1 MRVRP
6 AIAMQPPPRFGSREV
21 LVVPHQRPR
30 EDGFQQKHA
39 ITTTQDQGH
48 DQAYDG
54 ADEPEQPGNIHIP
67 SRMTNMT
74 WSTLSHRV
82 LTDSTCS
89 SRRSGAS
96 YFKDEY
102 NQLAEKHGIRRMAA
116 ASSDDDNKT
125 KVTTKSHQHGWIAR
139 KLFRRLTSTYTLKA
153 KATYK
158 TLTRKKSLA
167 GIPLLSEGAPK
178 NIIKGKTLEEIG
190 RLGGLGTLVLPHD
203 FAVDNLT
210 LPTCLSATATYLCQ
224 HGCNAPGIFRV
235 SGQSTTINA
244 LYDFYDHQ
252 FYHAGSP
259 SKVEET
265 VGSGLLPTNIEHT
278 IPDVA
283 SLFKK
288 ILIGLP
294 GGLLGI
300 VELFEVIRDILLN
313 MAPDPELSS
322 LENTLLRAKLI
333 ALAVLSVTSTYRVYL
348 IQAVLGLAAYFG
360 SEAERAEAECAATD
374 DQGQRHQ
381 PKSELM
387 GYQSLGVVLGPL
399 LLGDLT
405 DKVDVSKCESQEAA
419 PRTSTDSMK
428 RSKKQKRNSAQ
439 NKLEK
444 DATLSAHVDRAKLTA
459 SIMQL
464 LLLIWKDV
472 VSQFREINGA
482 MSASWQTR
490 GSSQIKTIPSR
501 AGSRLILNSEEDML
515 FPDVLSGRKLPDEF
529 TGGAVVKRK
538 VRISSRSPM
547 SHGAIKVSEDDQ
559 RPQQTWQPAA
569 DEEHHD
575 ESPKCANVIEAME
588 RSFEQPI
595 EPDRT
600 VSEGEPE
607 TSTEDI
613 DRFNLDKRTNS
624 DIAMDKMAMGTIR
637 SSPEDAP
644 ISTSPKGSA
653 SQASLIGT
661 PRGRGRQRSSSDAP
675 ETAFKV
681 VHLQNISQTLPPTPR
696 RLQPFLDKPLPPIG
710 DYQRAEISPRTSED
724 DAAGTLR
731 SVLHQGP
738 SRRPEEIPSFPSRD
752 PSPRALFPTRHASPN
767 SSFSPRQSSLPTEAP
782 LPMRSLETYDSL
794 AEYRAQSDAYMPLPN
809 GPYSRKASDAQ
820 VNEDELPP
828 AGEKRNSVKFL
839 AQQFAEA
846 SRANRKEEEVVKDS
860 LVPTVYA
867 YIKPIPSPMSPL
879 EELFTSFPS
888 RTPSPEKESLIPKP
902 VHTVGRGR
910 KSVSRSPSPP
920 KQTTP
925 RSSQGKRP
933 SVYNIVPDQDAV
945 IVKRN
950 TLMLSESSV
959 SAKRDLSSVRPE
971 VVPSSTVQYLSTR
984 HLSVTSTESHRLPSP
999 TLEEPLMEHH
1009 IPKRVTTP
1017 ARSNSPNRSSS
1028 PSRLNRSPSTNDPTR
1043 TRTNSYL
1050 DASDNLKALG
1060 RHGSMNATLYAE
1072 ICRLQRMLEQK
1083 DEEVLAARRGLDAVR
1098 DTYKERG
1105 FADEGKGKGSWNKGK
1120 LDDEVRVA
1128 REETGLWKRRAQLAE
1143 EQSKGV
1149 SRLAGVVAEVGDGGI
1164 EEVVRE
1170 RKDSGTGMMGEN
1182 GSADS
1187 EGND

>member
-1 MRVRP
+1 M
-6 AIAMQPPPRFGSREV
+6 
-21 LVVPHQRPR
+21 
-30 EDGFQQKHA
+30 
-39 ITTTQDQGH
+39 
-48 DQAYDG
+48 
-54 ADEPEQPGNIHIP
+54 
-67 SRMTNMT
+67 
-74 WSTLSHRV
+74 
-82 LTDSTCS
+82 
-89 SRRSGAS
+89 
-96 YFKDEY
+96 
-102 NQLAEKHGIRRMAA
+102 
-116 ASSDDDNKT
+116 
-125 KVTTKSHQHGWIAR
+125 
-139 KLFRRLTSTYTLKA
+139 
-153 KATYK
+153 
-158 TLTRKKSLA
+158 
-167 GIPLLSEGAPK
+167 
-178 NIIKGKTLEEIG
+178 
-190 RLGGLGTLVLPHD
+190 
-203 FAVDNLT
+203 
-210 LPTCLSATATYLCQ
+210 
-224 HGCNAPGIFRV
+224 
-235 SGQSTTINA
+235 
-244 LYDFYDHQ
+244 
-252 FYHAGSP
+252 
-259 SKVEET
+259 
-265 VGSGLLPTNIEHT
+265 
-278 IPDVA
+278 
-283 SLFKK
+283 
-288 ILIGLP
+288 
-294 GGLLGI
+294 
-300 VELFEVIRDILLN
+300 IRDILLN

-360 SEAERAEAECAATD
+360 SEAERAEAEGTATD

-428 RSKKQKRNSAQ
+428 KSKKQKRNSAQ

-444 DATLSAHVDRAKLTA
+444 DATLSAHVDRANLTA

-490 GSSQIKTIPSR
+490 SSSQIKTIPSR
-501 AGSRLILNSEEDML
+501 ADSRLILNSEEDML
-515 FPDVLSGRKLPDEF
+515 FLDVSRGRKLPDKF
-529 TGGAVVKRK
+529 TGGAVVKRR

-575 ESPKCANVIEAME
+575 ESPKCANIIEAME
-588 RSFEQPI
+588 RSFKQPI
-595 EPDRT
+595 EPDRM
-600 VSEGEPE
+600 VSEDEPE

-637 SSPEDAP
+637 SPPEDAP

-653 SQASLIGT
+653 SHTSLNGT

-710 DYQRAEISPRTSED
+710 DYQRAEVSPRTSED
-724 DAAGTLR
+724 DAAGALR
-731 SVLHQGP
+731 SFLHQGRP
-738 SRRPEEIPSFPSRD
+738 SRRPEEKPSFPSRD
-752 PSPRALFPTRHASPN
+752 PSPRALFPMRHASPN
-767 SSFSPRQSSLPTEAP
+767 SSFPPRQSSLPTEAP
-782 LPMRSLETYDSL
+782 LPMRPLETYDSL
-794 AEYRAQSDAYMPLPN
+794 PN
-809 GPYSRKASDAQ
+809 VPYSRKASDAQ

-867 YIKPIPSPMSPL
+867 YIKPIPSPMSPP
-879 EELFTSFPS
+879 EDPFTSFPS
-888 RTPSPEKESLIPKP
+888 RTPSPEQESLIPKP

-933 SVYNIVPDQDAV
+933 SVYNIVPDQDAE

-950 TLMLSESSV
+950 TLMLSESSA
-959 SAKRDLSSVRPE
+959 SAKLDLSSVRPE

-984 HLSVTSTESHRLPSP
+984 HLSVNSIESHRLPSP

-1009 IPKRVTTP
+1009 IPKRVTIL

-1028 PSRLNRSPSTNDPTR
+1028 PSRLNRSPSTNDR

-1050 DASDNLKALG
+1050 DASDNLKALE

-1098 DTYKERG
+1098 DTYKESG

-1143 EQSKGV
+1143 EQSKGI
-1149 SRLAGVVAEVGDGGI
+1149 SGLAGVVAEVGNGGI

-1182 GSADS
+1182 GRGVGMEVEVKVWGKRDEGDGSADS

>member
-1 MRVRP
+1 M
-6 AIAMQPPPRFGSREV
+6 
-21 LVVPHQRPR
+21 
-30 EDGFQQKHA
+30 
-39 ITTTQDQGH
+39 
-48 DQAYDG
+48 
-54 ADEPEQPGNIHIP
+54 
-67 SRMTNMT
+67 
-74 WSTLSHRV
+74 
-82 LTDSTCS
+82 
-89 SRRSGAS
+89 
-96 YFKDEY
+96 
-102 NQLAEKHGIRRMAA
+102 
-116 ASSDDDNKT
+116 
-125 KVTTKSHQHGWIAR
+125 
-139 KLFRRLTSTYTLKA
+139 
-153 KATYK
+153 
-158 TLTRKKSLA
+158 
-167 GIPLLSEGAPK
+167 
-178 NIIKGKTLEEIG
+178 
-190 RLGGLGTLVLPHD
+190 
-203 FAVDNLT
+203 
-210 LPTCLSATATYLCQ
+210 
-224 HGCNAPGIFRV
+224 
-235 SGQSTTINA
+235 
-244 LYDFYDHQ
+244 
-252 FYHAGSP
+252 
-259 SKVEET
+259 
-265 VGSGLLPTNIEHT
+265 
-278 IPDVA
+278 
-283 SLFKK
+283 
-288 ILIGLP
+288 
-294 GGLLGI
+294 
-300 VELFEVIRDILLN
+300 IRDILLN

-322 LENTLLRAKLI
+322 SENTLLRAKLI

-360 SEAERAEAECAATD
+360 SEAERAEAEGAAID
-374 DQGQRHQ
+374 DQGQRNQ

-428 RSKKQKRNSAQ
+428 KSKKQKRNSAQ

-444 DATLSAHVDRAKLTA
+444 DATLSAHVDRANLTA

-490 GSSQIKTIPSR
+490 SSSQIKTIPSR
-501 AGSRLILNSEEDML
+501 AGSRIALNSEEDML
-515 FPDVLSGRKLPDEF
+515 FLDVLRGRKLPDEF
-529 TGGAVVKRK
+529 TGGAVVKRSK
-538 VRISSRSPM
+538 IRISSRSPM

-559 RPQQTWQPAA
+559 HQQQTWQPAA
-569 DEEHHD
+569 DEEHHG
-575 ESPKCANVIEAME
+575 ETPKCANIIEAME
-588 RSFEQPI
+588 RSFGQLI

-600 VSEGEPE
+600 VSEDESE

-613 DRFNLDKRTNS
+613 DRVNLDKRTNS
-624 DIAMDKMAMGTIR
+624 DIAMDKMAMGTIP
-637 SSPEDAP
+637 SPPKDAP

-653 SQASLIGT
+653 SHTSLNGT
-661 PRGRGRQRSSSDAP
+661 PRGRGHQRSSSDAP

-710 DYQRAEISPRTSED
+710 DYQRAEVSPRTSED
-724 DAAGTLR
+724 DAAGALR
-731 SVLHQGP
+731 SVLHQGRP
-738 SRRPEEIPSFPSRD
+738 SRRPEETPSFPSRD
-752 PSPRALFPTRHASPN
+752 PSPRALFPTRHASPK
-767 SSFSPRQSSLPTEAP
+767 SSFPTEAP
-782 LPMRSLETYDSL
+782 LPMRPL
-794 AEYRAQSDAYMPLPN
+794 AEYRARSDAYMSLPN
-809 GPYSRKASDAQ
+809 VPYSRKASDAQ

-867 YIKPIPSPMSPL
+867 YIKPIPSPMSPH
-879 EELFTSFPS
+879 EDPFTTFPS

-933 SVYNIVPDQDAV
+933 SVYDIVPDQDAE

-950 TLMLSESSV
+950 TLMLSESPV
-959 SAKRDLSSVRPE
+959 TAKRDLSSVRPE
-971 VVPSSTVQYLSTR
+971 VVPSSAVQYLSPR

-1009 IPKRVTTP
+1009 IPKRVTTLT
-1017 ARSNSPNRSSS
+1017 RSNSPNRSSS
-1028 PSRLNRSPSTNDPTR
+1028 PSRLNGSPSTNDR
-1043 TRTNSYL
+1043 THTNSYL
-1050 DASDNLKALG
+1050 DASDNLKALE

-1083 DEEVLAARRGLDAVR
+1083 GEEVLAARRGLDAVR
-1098 DTYKERG
+1098 DTYKESG
-1105 FADEGKGKGSWNKGK
+1105 FADEGKGSWNKGK
-1120 LDDEVRVA
+1120 LDDEVRIA

-1143 EQSKGV
+1143 EQSKGI
-1149 SRLAGVVAEVGDGGI
+1149 SGLAGVVAEVGDGGI
-1164 EEVVRE
+1164 EEVVRK
-1170 RKDSGTGMMGEN
+1170 RKDSGTGMMGEKGRGVGMEVEVKVWGKRDEGD

-1187 EGND
+1187 EGSD